1 MSNSES
7 FFFNIKDEN
16 FNIKDENIIDYDLE
30 EDDKRIIQD
39 ESILSD
45 VFSLYFKE
53 VNHYDLLSS
62 DEEVHF
68 FKKLRDKEKELTTL
82 FEKYKKVTDLKERR
96 KIKSLIYEAEN
107 EIDSI
112 KNKIVVSNLRLVVS
126 VAKRFQNKYIS
137 LIDLI
142 NEGNIGLLEAIDK
155 FDYRKGN
162 KFSTYALYWI
172 KQAITK
178 TLSDKARIIRI
189 PNYLNNL
196 LNKINE
202 FIDYYIKTYG
212 SNPSISLIS
221 REFCIPERKLKHILE
236 LNKEINFLEE
246 PIQMDSSSVIGDY
259 IASNSLEEEIIDE
272 YQKEW
277 MKQALQLALSKL
289 TPREKLVLELR
300 YGLKGNK
307 SYTLEETGKMLSLT
321 RERIRQIQNNG
332 LNKIKQCIES
342 EINN

>member
-1 MSNSES
+1 MGDSKS
-7 FFFNIKDEN
+7 FFFNN
-16 FNIKDENIIDYDLE
+16 FNNKEDSLLEYEIEE
-30 EDDKRIIQD
+30 EDKKIIQD
-39 ESILSD
+39 ESILND
-45 VFSLYFKE
+45 VFTLYFKE
-53 VNHYDLLSS
+53 VNHYELLTS
-62 DEEVHF
+62 DEEVIY
-68 FKKLRDKEKELTTL
+68 FKKLRDKEKELSTL
-82 FEKYKKVTDLKERR
+82 FEKYRKVSDLKEKR
-96 KIKSLIYEAEN
+96 KIKSLIFEIEN
-107 EIDSI
+107 EIDCI

-202 FIDYYIKTYG
+202 YIDFYTKTYG
-212 SNPSISLIS
+212 TNPSISLLS
-221 REFCIPERKLKHILE
+221 SEFCIPERKLKQILE

-246 PIQMDSSSVIGDY
+246 PIQMDSNSVIGDY
-259 IASNSLEEEIIDE
+259 IASDSLEEEIIDE

-277 MKQALQLALSKL
+277 MKHALQLAFTKL

-332 LNKIKQCIES
+332 LNKIRQCIET
-342 EINN
+342 EIKL

>member
-1 MSNSES
+1 MSSSES
-7 FFFNIKDEN
+7 FFFNNREEN
-16 FNIKDENIIDYDLE
+16 FIDYEIE
-30 EDDKRIIQD
+30 EEEKRIIQD
-39 ESILSD
+39 ESILND

-62 DEEVHF
+62 DEEVLF
-68 FKKLRDKEKELTTL
+68 FKKLRDKEKELANL
-82 FEKYKKVTDLKERR
+82 LEKYKKVTELKEKR
-96 KIKSLIYEAEN
+96 KLKTAIFEIES
-107 EIDSI
+107 EIDCI

-202 FIDYYIKTYG
+202 YIDHYSKTYG
-212 SNPSISLIS
+212 TNPSIALLSK
-221 REFCIPERKLKHILE
+221 EFCIPERKLKQILE

-259 IASNSLEEEIIDE
+259 IASDSLEEEIINE
-272 YQKEW
+272 YQKQW
-277 MKQALQLALSKL
+277 MKHALQFALTRL
-289 TPREKLVLELR
+289 TSREKLVLELR

-342 EINN
+342 EIKI

>member
-1 MSNSES
+1 MSESKS

-16 FNIKDENIIDYDLE
+16 FIDYEIE
-30 EDDKRIIQD
+30 EEEKRIIQD
-39 ESILSD
+39 DSLLND

-62 DEEVHF
+62 DEEVMY
-68 FKKLRDKEKELTTL
+68 FKKLRDKEKEISNLM
-82 FEKYKKVTDLKERR
+82 EKYKKTTDLKEKK
-96 KIKSLIYEAEN
+96 KIKRNIYELEN
-107 EIDSI
+107 EIDCI

-142 NEGNIGLLEAIDK
+142 NEGNIGLLEAIEK

-202 FIDYYIKTYG
+202 YIDHYNKTYG
-212 SNPSISLIS
+212 TNPSLSLLS
-221 REFCIPERKLKHILE
+221 NEFCIPQRKLKQILE

-259 IASNSLEEEIIDE
+259 IASDSLEEEILDE

-277 MKQALQLALSKL
+277 MKHALELALSKL

-332 LNKIKQCIES
+332 LNKIKQCLES
-342 EINN
+342 EIKS

>member
-1 MSNSES
+1 MGNTNS
-7 FFFNIKDEN
+7 FFFNNKEDM
-16 FNIKDENIIDYDLE
+16 IDYEIE
-30 EDDKRIIQD
+30 EEEKRITQD
-39 ESILSD
+39 DSILND

-53 VNHYDLLSS
+53 VNHYSLLSS
-62 DEEVHF
+62 DEEVIY
-68 FKKLRDKEKELTTL
+68 FKKLRDKEKEVSLL
-82 FEKYKKVTDLKERR
+82 LEKFRKNADLKEKK
-96 KIKSLIYEAEN
+96 KIKLAILETEN
-107 EIDSI
+107 EIDNI
-112 KNKIVVSNLRLVVS
+112 KNKLVVSNLRLVVS

-142 NEGNIGLLEAIDK
+142 NEGNIGLLEAIHK

-202 FIDYYIKTYG
+202 YIDYHTKTYG
-212 SNPSISLIS
+212 SNPPINLISKEFSIS
-221 REFCIPERKLKHILE
+221 ERKLKQILD

-246 PIQMDSSSVIGDY
+246 PIQMDSSSVVGDY
-259 IASNSLEEEIIDE
+259 IASDSLEDEILDE
-272 YQKEW
+272 YQKQW
-277 MKQALQLALSKL
+277 MKHALQFAFTKL

-332 LNKIKQCIES
+332 LNKIKQFIET
-342 EINN
+342 EIKS

>member
-1 MSNSES
+1 MGNTDS
-7 FFFNIKDEN
+7 FFFNNKED
-16 FNIKDENIIDYDLE
+16 IIDYEIE
-30 EDDKRIIQD
+30 EEEKRIIQED
-39 ESILSD
+39 SILND

-53 VNHYDLLSS
+53 VNHYNLLTS
-62 DEEVHF
+62 DEEVLF
-68 FKKLRDKEKELTTL
+68 FKKLRDKEKDLSIL
-82 FEKYKKVTDLKERR
+82 FEKYRKVNDLKEKR
-96 KIKSLIYEAEN
+96 KLKASIFDIEN
-107 EIDSI
+107 EIDCI

-202 FIDYYIKTYG
+202 YID
-212 SNPSISLIS
+212 
-221 REFCIPERKLKHILE
+221 
-236 LNKEINFLEE
+236 
-246 PIQMDSSSVIGDY
+246 
-259 IASNSLEEEIIDE
+259 
-272 YQKEW
+272 
-277 MKQALQLALSKL
+277 
-289 TPREKLVLELR
+289 
-300 YGLKGNK
+300 
-307 SYTLEETGKMLSLT
+307 
-321 RERIRQIQNNG
+321 
-332 LNKIKQCIES
+332 
-342 EINN
+342 